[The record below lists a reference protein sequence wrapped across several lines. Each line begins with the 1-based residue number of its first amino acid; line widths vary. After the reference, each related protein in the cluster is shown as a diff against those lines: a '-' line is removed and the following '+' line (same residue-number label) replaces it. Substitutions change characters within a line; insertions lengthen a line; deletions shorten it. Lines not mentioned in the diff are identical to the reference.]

1 MNPLVVKWELAS
13 RGPWLSPEPAAGAC
27 FAEVDHTVV
36 NVYVGAGRTA

>member
-13 RGPWLSPEPAAGAC
+13 RELWPSPEPAAGAG

-36 NVYVGAGRTA
+36 NVYVAAGRTA